1 MATTASEPSCS
12 CPGDPDKKNLV
23 QRTLIVL
30 DDLRDWKPYYPS
42 EDVVPADDYLFG
54 EYRHLPAGTR
64 VINLCR
70 SYRYLSVGY
79 YCSLLA
85 EARRHRVIPTVR
97 TINDL
102 AYKSIYSIEAADLDE
117 LLKKP
122 MERSGAPR
130 DERYSV
136 AVFFG
141 DSLDPNLAELG
152 RQVFDAFGAPLLQVD
167 LRFQQDQW
175 RIGGLRA
182 LSLPSLDDAQ
192 QDAFAA
198 ALERF
203 AGNVWRRPRARRR
216 SRYDLAI
223 LHDPAEK
230 LAPSNPRALKNFQRV
245 GRAMGIDVELITR
258 KDYGRL
264 GEYDALF
271 IRETTAISNHTY
283 RFAKKAESEG
293 MVVIDD
299 PDSIL
304 RCTNKVFLSDL
315 LETNNVPRPAG
326 RILLKGRRDD
336 LVAAG
341 NALGF
346 PLVLKIPDG
355 SFSRGVVR
363 VDGADGLA
371 AAAGELFRQSDL
383 ILAQEFVTSDYD
395 WRIGVLNGRAIYACQ
410 YYFPKGHWQIVDYGK
425 SGRVRQGD
433 ARATAVSDVPREIVR
448 AAVKAAGLI
457 GNGLY
462 GVDVKDCGDGR
473 VVVIEVNDN
482 PSLEAGVEDEYLG
495 DELYRVV
502 LEEFVRRLERKRN
515 GEILN

>member
-1 MATTASEPSCS
+1 MQPT
-12 CPGDPDKKNLV
+12 LV
-23 QRTLIVL
+23 VV
-30 DDLRDWKPYYPS
+30 DDLKDWKPYYPS
-42 EDVVPADDYLFG
+42 EDVVSAVDYLFG
-54 EYRHLPAGTR
+54 DYRKLPNGTR

-102 AYKSIYSIEAADLDE
+102 AYKAVYGIETANFDE
-117 LLKKP
+117 LLQKP
-122 MERSGAPR
+122 MLQSEASRGERQTLSI
-130 DERYSV
+130 
-136 AVFFG
+136 FFG
-141 DSLDPNLAELG
+141 ESLDPKLADLG
-152 RQVFDAFGAPLLQVD
+152 RQVFDAFGAPLLQVE
-167 LRFQQDQW
+167 LRYQQDQW
-175 RIGGLRA
+175 RISGLKT
-182 LSLPSLDDAQ
+182 LSLPSLDDTQ

-198 ALERF
+198 ALEKF
-203 AGNVWRRPRARRR
+203 ARDVWRRPRARRR

-223 LHDPAEK
+223 LHDPVEQP
-230 LAPSNPRALKNFQRV
+230 APSNPRALKNFQRV
-245 GRAMGIDVELITR
+245 GRSMGIDVDLITKR
-258 KDYGRL
+258 DYGRL
-264 GEYDALF
+264 GEYDALL
-271 IRETTAISNHTY
+271 IRETTAVSNHTY
-283 RFAKKAESEG
+283 RFSKKAESEG

-315 LETNNVPRPAG
+315 LETNDVPRPAG
-326 RILLKGRRDD
+326 YVLFKGRPQD
-336 LVAAG
+336 LSVAAET
-341 NALGF
+341 LGF

-363 VDGADGLA
+363 VDKEDGLETA
-371 AAAGELFRQSDL
+371 AAALFRQSDL

-395 WRIGVLNGRAIYACQ
+395 WRIGMLGGRAIYACQ
-410 YYFPKGHWQIVDYGK
+410 YYFPKGHWQIVDYARG
-425 SGRVRQGD
+425 GREG
-433 ARATAVSDVPREIVR
+433 ASHATAVSDTPREVVR

-462 GVDVKDCGDGR
+462 GVDVKQSGKR

-482 PSLEAGVEDEYLG
+482 PSIDASVEDEYLG
-495 DELYRVV
+495 DELYRII

-515 GEILN
+515 GEVRV

>member
-1 MATTASEPSCS
+1 M
-12 CPGDPDKKNLV
+12 
-23 QRTLIVL
+23 QRTLIVVDEL
-30 DDLRDWKPYYPS
+30 KDWKPYYPS
-42 EDVVPADDYLFG
+42 EDVVSADDYLFG
-54 EYRHLPAGTR
+54 EYRQLPAGTR

-102 AYKSIYSIEAADLDE
+102 AYKSIYGIETASLDE
-117 LLKKP
+117 LLRKP
-122 MERSGAPR
+122 MERAGAPR
-130 DERYSV
+130 DERYTVS
-136 AVFFG
+136 VFFG
-141 DSLDPNLAELG
+141 ESLDPNMAELG
-152 RQVFDAFGAPLLQVD
+152 RQVFDAFGAPLLQIE

-175 RIGGLRA
+175 RISGLRA
-182 LSLPSLDDAQ
+182 LSLPSLDDGQ
-192 QDAFAA
+192 QDAFVS

-203 AGNVWRRPRARRR
+203 SGNVWRRPRARRR

-223 LHDPAEK
+223 LQDPAEK

-245 GRAMGIDVELITR
+245 GRSMGIDVDLITR
-258 KDYGRL
+258 RDYGRL

-271 IRETTAISNHTY
+271 IRETTAVSNHTY
-283 RFAKKAESEG
+283 RFAKKAEAEG

-326 RILLKGRRDD
+326 RILLKGRGDD
-336 LVAAG
+336 LAAAG
-341 NALGF
+341 EALGF

-363 VDGADGLA
+363 VDEAAALEE
-371 AAAGELFRQSDL
+371 AAAGLFRQSDL
-383 ILAQEFVTSDYD
+383 ILAQEFVSSQYD
-395 WRIGVLNGRAIYACQ
+395 WRIGVLDGRAIYACQ
-410 YYFPKGHWQIVDYGK
+410 YYFPKGHWQIVDHGK
-425 SGRVRQGD
+425 GGRVRQGD
-433 ARATAVSDVPREIVR
+433 AHATAVSDAPREIVR

-462 GVDVKDCGDGR
+462 GVDVKDCGGGR

-495 DELYRVV
+495 DELYRLI
-502 LEEFVRRLERKRN
+502 LEELVRRLERKRN
-515 GEILN
+515 GEIRN